1 MPTPPTDTDA
11 SPTDT
16 DHPVGYLGSAEFR
29 IDVDPDTY
37 ERLADEYRRA
47 VERGYSA
54 GFDVEL
60 PRDRES
66 RFSVGISRLCYR
78 TQSRHLVLHEA

>member
-16 DHPVGYLGSAEFR
+16 GHPTGYLGSAEVR

-37 ERLADEYRRA
+37 ERLRAEYRCV
-47 VERGYSA
+47 VEHGYSA
-54 GFDVEL
+54 GFDTFAFNYCSTSEFHVTVDGERVE
-60 PRDRES
+60 PDTPW
-66 RFSVGISRLCYR
+66 GGCDP
-78 TQSRHLVLHEA
+78 

>member
-11 SPTDT
+11 LPTDT

-37 ERLADEYRRA
+37 ERLRVEYRRA
-47 VERGYSA
+47 VEHGYSD
-54 GFDVEL
+54 GFNTFAFNHCSTDEFHVTVDGERVE
-60 PRDRES
+60 PDAPW
-66 RFSVGISRLCYR
+66 GGCDP
-78 TQSRHLVLHEA
+78 